1 MLRANTCQGCKH
13 AQQIGDALPTVGS
26 QNKGC
31 EMHKPVV
38 QIGGMSAPVLTG
50 TLQKG
55 VKFRR
60 WPAREVSVSPG
71 VFTYSRDSSSLFSKS
86 QAPEIISVPLHSS
99 IVGEAPEMKRRAS
112 SKHSEFVF
120 KLAVEGE
127 DKIHYFA
134 ATSREEMGS
143 WITAIG
149 QCGAKIDT
157 PNVEEMVQGSAKS
170 CPFTRIWVNTDEG
183 MLSEAE
189 RLLFADCKTRLQQSM
204 VSVGAGVEINTWTN
218 VDGDG
223 KPPLVLMHGWGA
235 SCAFWYRTVDLLS
248 VHHKLYIADWVGFG
262 RSTSLP
268 YEGRFC
274 QEAENYWLLPFDNWT
289 RQLGLDTFALAGH
302 SLGGYLCCK
311 YAVAHP
317 QKVRMLILVSPGGTT
332 LKFATIMEAEKHR
345 SSETVEDNAQ
355 SSVAEV
361 TVQDDHEEHVAD
373 DALHSIGHHGD
384 SDDDHS
390 NRDVPVQD
398 VAKPPPPAVLSNPRV
413 RDFVWNLSPSGL
425 LRKLGPYGRK
435 LAMRVL
441 KQRWGDHTSLA
452 FTLYTYHMFVR
463 GGGHP
468 GEDATRHIFKPIALP
483 FHPLEECAASLQ
495 MPSLWLYGAMRDHKM
510 FMGLS

>member
-1 MLRANTCQGCKH
+1 MAPTYARLLIKPKPKPNLYSGFQHLASTRRGRASKLQTQSCPLVVYTLRANTCQGSH
-13 AQQIGDALPTVGS
+13 ACAADWRMPCQQLAHKTKAA
-26 QNKGC
+26 QC
-31 EMHKPVV
+31 TKPVV
-38 QIGGMSAPVLTG
+38 RIGGMSAPVLTG

-60 WPAREVSVSPG
+60 WPARDVSVSPG

-143 WITAIG
+143 WIAAIG

-223 KPPLVLMHGWGA
+223 KPPLVLMHGWG
-235 SCAFWYRTVDLLS
+235 
-248 VHHKLYIADWVGFG
+248 G
-262 RSTSLP
+262 
-268 YEGRFC
+268 
-274 QEAENYWLLPFDNWT
+274 
-289 RQLGLDTFALAGH
+289 
-302 SLGGYLCCK
+302 
-311 YAVAHP
+311 
-317 QKVRMLILVSPGGTT
+317 
-332 LKFATIMEAEKHR
+332 
-345 SSETVEDNAQ
+345 
-355 SSVAEV
+355 
-361 TVQDDHEEHVAD
+361 
-373 DALHSIGHHGD
+373 
-384 SDDDHS
+384 
-390 NRDVPVQD
+390 
-398 VAKPPPPAVLSNPRV
+398 
-413 RDFVWNLSPSGL
+413 
-425 LRKLGPYGRK
+425 
-435 LAMRVL
+435 
-441 KQRWGDHTSLA
+441 
-452 FTLYTYHMFVR
+452 
-463 GGGHP
+463 
-468 GEDATRHIFKPIALP
+468 
-483 FHPLEECAASLQ
+483 
-495 MPSLWLYGAMRDHKM
+495 
-510 FMGLS
+510 